1 MDSLLV
7 RAALRL
13 VPRSWRDTVARDI
26 DEEARAG
33 QRGVTWR
40 ACQTAR
46 AGLRLGPT
54 SLAGLLVSDLR
65 YAARSLRRARWF
77 SIGAALTFALGIGI
91 NVAVFSTVDRMLFR
105 PLPYGRADELAL
117 LGEYSRG
124 DAQPSGTMSA
134 LVVSEVRR
142 QVSSIVDLATT
153 GDAPRFAPGPDAPP
167 DLALITTSWNMLR
180 VLQVAPVLG
189 RDFQEGDAQARR
201 RVVLLKH
208 EVWQARFG
216 GATDILGKPL
226 WDGANRAEIVG
237 VLPAGFVHPPTL
249 FDPRS
254 DGLVLDPAAF
264 DEPSSPAARETPPTV
279 RMRRGLTRAAVEA
292 ELTGLTARLRQTG
305 ILSATGTAEYRLMP
319 MRDAMFGRYETYLWL
334 VVGAA
339 ALVLMMCCVNLA
351 SLLLVRGRSREQVV
365 AMQLALGASPAR
377 LVGTALVECLILS
390 AAGGV
395 LALAVVGFTQASIMS
410 LLPPTFTRHAES
422 LTDMRVLLFSIA
434 GATLCAMVAGLVPS
448 VRAARVDVLPVLQRG
463 PGRGGS
469 ARLRGGASLLVIEA
483 AVGVLLV
490 SGAAMTARSL
500 IGLLRTDL
508 GFEPAGLHYVRMSF
522 PPPPDKDSAVQLHR
536 YLGALDAI
544 RRLEGVHAAAA
555 ADILPIIGA
564 APMTGFGTR
573 DRRGARWQVTAGFF
587 ETMGMQLL
595 AGRTFGNGDLH
606 DGANVVVLS
615 ESGATLLWPGRSP
628 ASGVGQLVALPDEP
642 PRHVIG
648 VVSDVRGSYAGEPRP
663 SLYLPVTP
671 TGFRFLMFAVRTAPN
686 GSLPVAGLR
695 SQAQVLGADPSGVI
709 SNPIATRLASGVLN
723 EKFRTVLF
731 GTFGV
736 IALLLA
742 AVGLYA
748 IASFEV
754 SRRRSEMGVRL
765 TLGALPADVRRLM
778 LVSAVQPVAAGHAI
792 GLVAAWWAGAFLQEF
807 LHQVD
812 ARDPWTLAGVAVVL
826 TITAILA
833 AWLPAHRASRIDP
846 AQVLRSQ

>member
-1 MDSLLV
+1 MDSFLV

-33 QRGVTWR
+33 QRGVIWR
-40 ACQTAR
+40 AWHTAR

-54 SLAGLLVSDLR
+54 SLAGLFVSDLR
-65 YAARSLRRARWF
+65 YAGRSLRRARWF
-77 SIGAALTFALGIGI
+77 SVGAALTFALGIGVNI
-91 NVAVFSTVDRMLFR
+91 AVFSTVDRMLFR
-105 PLPYGRADELAL
+105 PLPYGRVDELAV
-117 LGEYSRG
+117 LGEYARG

-142 QVSSIVDLATT
+142 QIVGISDLAST
-153 GDAPRFAPGPDAPP
+153 GDAGGFATSPDAPR
-167 DLALITTSWNMLR
+167 DVALITTSWNMLR

-189 RDFQEGDAQARR
+189 RDFGPDDAHARR
-201 RVVLLKH
+201 RVALLQY

-216 GATDILGKPL
+216 GAADILGKPL
-226 WDGANRAEIVG
+226 WDGANRTEIVG
-237 VLPAGFVHPPTL
+237 VLPAGFIPPPTL

-254 DGLVLDPAAF
+254 DGMVLDPVAL
-264 DEPSSPAARETPPTV
+264 DEPSSSSARETPPTV

-292 ELTGLTARLRQTG
+292 ELAGLTARLREAG
-305 ILSATGTAEYRLMP
+305 VLSATGTTEYRLMP
-319 MRDAMFGRYETYLWL
+319 IRDAMFGRYETYLWL
-334 VVGAA
+334 VAGAA

-395 LALAVVGFTQASIMS
+395 LALAVVGSTQASIMS
-410 LLPPTFTRHAES
+410 LLPPTFTRYAEA

-434 GATLCAMVAGLVPS
+434 CATLCAMGAGLVPS
-448 VRAARVDVLPVLQRG
+448 VRATRVDVLPVLQRG
-463 PGRGGS
+463 PGRGS
-469 ARLRGGASLLVIEA
+469 TKLRGGASLLVIEA
-483 AVGVLLV
+483 ALGVLLV
-490 SGAAMTARSL
+490 SGAAMTTRSL

-522 PPPPDKDSAVQLHR
+522 PPTPHQDSAVQLHR
-536 YLGALDAI
+536 YLDALDAI

-564 APMTGFGTR
+564 APMTGFSTGG
-573 DRRGARWQVTAGFF
+573 RRGARWQVTTGFF
-587 ETMGMQLL
+587 ETMGMRVL
-595 AGRTFGNGDLH
+595 AGRPFGTGDLH
-606 DGANVVVLS
+606 DGANVIVLS

-628 ASGVGQLVALPDEP
+628 ASVVGQLVALPDEP

-648 VVSDVRGSYAGEPRP
+648 VVSDVRGRYADEPRP
-663 SLYLPVTP
+663 SMYLPVTA
-671 TGFRFLMFAVRTAPN
+671 TGFRFLIFAVRTASS

-695 SQAQVLGADPSGVI
+695 SQVQVLGADPSRVI
-709 SNPIATRLASGVLN
+709 SESIATRLGSGLLN

-748 IASFEV
+748 ITSFEV
-754 SRRRSEMGVRL
+754 SRRRPEMGVRL
-765 TLGALPADVRRLM
+765 SLGALPADVRRLM
-778 LVSAVQPVAAGHAI
+778 LVSAVQPVAAGLAI
-792 GLVAAWWAGAFLQEF
+792 GLVATWWAGAFLQEF
-807 LHQVD
+807 LHHVD